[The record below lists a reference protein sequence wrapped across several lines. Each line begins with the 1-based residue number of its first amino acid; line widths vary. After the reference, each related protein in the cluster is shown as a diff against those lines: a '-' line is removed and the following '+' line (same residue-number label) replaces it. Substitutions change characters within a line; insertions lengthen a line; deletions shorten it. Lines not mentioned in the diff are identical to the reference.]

1 MVVGFAYSIAA
12 SICAHRESG
21 KAWML
26 FFPHWIDARSGVSA
40 ATRRHG
46 RLAFG
51 LLFVGL
57 AVFLLDLQ

>member
-1 MVVGFAYSIAA
+1 MIVGFGYSIAA
-12 SICAHRESG
+12 SIRAHRESG
-21 KAWML
+21 KVWML
-26 FFPHWIDARSGVSA
+26 FFPHWIDAQSSVSA

-57 AVFLLDLQ
+57 AAFLLDQP